1 MKNYQ
6 EAVDYVTSLE
16 FLGIKLGLKNIT
28 ILLAAL
34 GNPQRQFKSVHIAG
48 TNGKGS
54 VSAMLSAIFTEAGY
68 KVGLYTSPHLVS
80 IRERFRINERIVPE
94 ERFYRLTTEVKA
106 ALAAD
111 IPATYFEFTTAM
123 AFLLFAQEKVD
134 LAIVETGMG
143 GRLDATN
150 VITPELA
157 VITNIARDH
166 EAHLGRSLYSI
177 AKEKAGIIKPG
188 LSVVTGVHQPKLL
201 GIIQQDC
208 LVLDNP
214 IYVFGQHFRIRRGGM
229 NGFSYQGMWRKL
241 TGLEVKLQGQH
252 QLGNAALALATIEI
266 MGGKGLSVD
275 EKVVG
280 EGFRKVNW
288 PGRQEVFDG
297 SPTILIDGAHNPA
310 GVKTLCRSLS
320 GDFVYSRLILIWGGM
335 ADKDHR
341 AMLKQL
347 APMAQAII
355 FTKPQNRRAAD
366 PDMLSVQLGPF
377 DDGAVYLTSQVR
389 EAIDKAKMLA
399 RENDIICIAGSLYL
413 VGEAREIIQ
422 PSFLH

>member
-16 FLGIKLGLKNIT
+16 FFGIKLGLKNIT
-28 ILLAAL
+28 TLLAAL
-34 GNPQRQFKSVHIAG
+34 GNPHRQFKSVHIAG

-54 VSAMLSAIFTEAGY
+54 VGAMLSAIFTEAGY

-80 IRERFRINERIVPE
+80 IRERFRINERIISE
-94 ERFYRLTTEVKA
+94 ECFYRLTTEVKA

-111 IPATYFEFTTAM
+111 IPVTYFEFTTAM

-150 VITPELA
+150 VLSPELA
-157 VITNIARDH
+157 VITNIGRDH
-166 EAHLGRSLYSI
+166 EAHLGRSLFSI
-177 AKEKAGIIKPG
+177 TREKAGIIKPG
-188 LSVVTGVHQPKLL
+188 LSLVTGVHQPKLL

-208 LVLDNP
+208 LAFDNP
-214 IYVFGQHFRIRRGGM
+214 IYVFGQHFRIRRVGM

-241 TGLEVKLQGQH
+241 TGLEVGLQGQH
-252 QLGNAALALATIEI
+252 QLGNAALALAVIEL
-266 MGGKGLSVD
+266 MGSKGLSVD
-275 EKVVG
+275 EKVTG
-280 EGFRKVNW
+280 EGLKKVNW

-297 SPTILIDGAHNPA
+297 SPTILIDGAHNPS
-310 GVKTLCRSLS
+310 GVKTLCRALCR
-320 GDFVYSRLILIWGGM
+320 DFVYNRLILIWGGM

-347 APMAQAII
+347 APMARAII
-355 FTKPQNRRAAD
+355 FTKPRNRRAAD
-366 PDMLSVQLGPF
+366 PDMLSAQLGPL
-377 DDGAVYLTSQVR
+377 DDGAVYLTNQVS
-389 EAIDKAKMLA
+389 EAINKAKMLA
-399 RENDIICIAGSLYL
+399 EENDLICIAGSLYL